1 MTGIIRDF
9 SQTSIDRIAALVQ
22 KEEGDGQWGIFD
34 WFDDTF
40 TSAGDIRDS
49 LDNLDKY
56 HQEVIDDQNIG
67 VEKFDAILQEVES
80 VDQNYASRFYNLQD
94 KLEGFN
100 DKLTTIANMITPSV
114 MTTSIENFNQI
125 TDGANKAFDSI
136 LNATNENIDN
146 LESSIEEVLEEEA
159 DFWQKLGSG
168 ALGIGVSIV
177 KDVGGS
183 LLTFGE
189 DVFHE
194 IGIGDGHFWEDR
206 LEYLDEGILEKWG
219 WVDDKWYYGG
229 RAIGDAVCFVAGAI
243 AIVGGVVTILGGLT
257 VTVAGAGLSATGVG
271 ALVGVPAIAVSWAAV
286 AEGAVLVT
294 AGATMMSSAGSNIGD
309 NWSKMQSSKG
319 NGSTSQSSVHDAANK
334 RESLLDSA
342 SNEKLKNTISEMYR
356 PGASTG
362 DGGLADAVRHELST
376 GELVGGKSHLTKA
389 LERIKNLENIIRRQD
404 LDADDLKLATELLE
418 DLKNAVGGK

>member
-114 MTTSIENFNQI
+114 MTTSVENFTQI
-125 TDGANKAFDSI
+125 TNGANEIFDNVVKDANNNLSYF
-136 LNATNENIDN
+136 EN
-146 LESSIEEVLEEEA
+146 SIEGVLEEEA
-159 DFWQKLGSG
+159 GFWQKLGSG
-168 ALGIGVSIV
+168 ALGIGISIV

-183 LLTFGE
+183 LLTLGE
-189 DVFHE
+189 DILHE
-194 IGIGDGHFWEDR
+194 YGFGDGHFWEDK

-219 WVDDKWYYGG
+219 WVDEKWYYGG

-243 AIVGGVVTILGGLT
+243 AIFGGVVTLLGGFTLG
-257 VTVAGAGLSATGVG
+257 VGGAGLSLTGVG
-271 ALVGVPAIAVSWAAV
+271 AVVGVPAIAVSWAAV

-294 AGATMMSSAGSNIGD
+294 AGVAMMGSASGNIGD
-309 NWSKMQSSKG
+309 NWSKMQSSGNQSGSSQPTNIKKVNDSYLKDKG
-319 NGSTSQSSVHDAANK
+319 FDAHEIKEGIMGKKNGSKYDIYVDNDTGQLWVFRK
-334 RESLLDSA
+334 GGIGEG
-342 SNEKLKNTISEMYR
+342 T
-356 PGASTG
+356 PTG
-362 DGGLADAVRHELST
+362 DY
-376 GELVGGKSHLTKA
+376 
-389 LERIKNLENIIRRQD
+389 IK
-404 LDADDLKLATELLE
+404 
-418 DLKNAVGGK
+418 